1 MKIAL
6 FAVCLGVSALATA
19 VQAADFKSVAAA
31 PAILYDAPSLRG
43 TKLFVAPRN
52 TPLEVILTYGNW
64 VKVRDAGGDLSWIEA
79 SALGEQRWVVVSVA
93 NARIRAAQDEAASV
107 VFSAD
112 KNVLLE
118 LLAPA
123 ASGWVK
129 VKHRDGQ
136 SGYVKAAEV
145 WGE

>member
-1 MKIAL
+1 MKIAVC
-6 FAVCLGVSALATA
+6 AVCLGLMVQAGAA
-19 VQAADFKSVAAA
+19 QAADFKSVAAA
-31 PAILYDAPSLRG
+31 PAILYDAPSVRG
-43 TKLFVAPRN
+43 TKMFIAPRN
-52 TPLEVILTYGNW
+52 MPLEVILSYGSW

-79 SALGEQRWVVVSVA
+79 SALSEQRWVVVTVA
-93 NARIRAAQDEAASV
+93 NARIRASQDEAASV

-123 ASGWVK
+123 ASGWVR
-129 VKHRDGQ
+129 VRHRDGQ
-136 SGYVKAAEV
+136 SGYVKASDV

>member
-1 MKIAL
+1 MAYN
-6 FAVCLGVSALATA
+6 GG
-19 VQAADFKSVAAA
+19 VQAADFKSIAAA
-31 PAILYDAPSLRG
+31 PAILYDAPSPRG
-43 TKLFVAPRN
+43 VKLFIAPRN
-52 TPLEVILTYGNW
+52 MPLEVILSYGSW
-64 VKVRDAGGDLSWIEA
+64 VKVRDASGDLSWVEA
-79 SALGEQRWVVVSVA
+79 SALSEQRWVVVSVA
-93 NARIRAAQDEAASV
+93 NAKIRAAEDDAASV

-123 ASGWVK
+123 ASGWVR

-136 SGYVKAAEV
+136 SGYIKAAEV